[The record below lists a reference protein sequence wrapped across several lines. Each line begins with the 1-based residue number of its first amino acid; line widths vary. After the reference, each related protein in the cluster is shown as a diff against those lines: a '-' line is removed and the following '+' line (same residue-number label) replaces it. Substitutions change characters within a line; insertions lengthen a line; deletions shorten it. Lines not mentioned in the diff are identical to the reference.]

1 MCKKEFEGMLLG
13 LQDNMYNFAYSL
25 TTNRDDAKD
34 LLQETTLKV
43 LSNTEKFA
51 ADTNFKGWVL
61 TIMKNIF
68 INNYR
73 KIVRDQTML
82 DHTDNSYY
90 LNIPKVSGFDT
101 PDGHYSIQE
110 INGCINNFSDE
121 YKVPFSMHV
130 AGFKYHEIAEKMDL
144 PIGTVK
150 SRIFF
155 ARQRLQKTLK
165 DYNY

>member
-1 MCKKEFEGMLLG
+1 MRNLEFEDKLIG
-13 LQDNMYNFAYSL
+13 LQGNMLNFAYSL
-25 TTNRDDAKD
+25 TLNRDEAKD

-43 LSNTEKFA
+43 LSNEDKFV
-51 ADTNFKGWVL
+51 DNTNFKGWVL

-73 KIVRDQTML
+73 KIVRDQTIL

-90 LNIPKVSGFDT
+90 LNIPKESGFDS
-101 PDGHYSIQE
+101 PEGLYAIGE
-110 INGCINNFSDE
+110 INKCINAFSDE
-121 YKVPFSMHV
+121 YRVPFSMHV
-130 AGFKYHEIAEKMDL
+130 AGFKYQEIAEKMDL

-155 ARQRLQKTLK
+155 ARQRLQESLK
-165 DYNY
+165 DYSY